1 VLGGNYQRTDVA
13 RCKDQIGGPEE
24 ENAAEQLHGWEVVW
38 MILVL
43 VSSMIRSG
51 CRLMG
56 RCGTVI
62 CRRKGSRVNGG
73 EGTYVHRHAVQTR
86 QRWSSNVEV

>member
-1 VLGGNYQRTDVA
+1 MGGNYRRTDVA

-51 CRLMG
+51 CRLIG

-62 CRRKGSRVNGG
+62 CRRKSNKVNGR
-73 EGTYVHRHAVQTR
+73 EGTYVHRPAVET
-86 QRWSSNVEV
+86 